1 MKLLGLL
8 ATRSAPIMQ
17 YDVPPPHRV
26 RRVAFGVLSFVIAQA
41 AAREINSRRAL
52 CFDFGVDI

>member
-26 RRVAFGVLSFVIAQA
+26 
-41 AAREINSRRAL
+41 
-52 CFDFGVDI
+52 GVDGRSSRAAVTTGPAKA